1 MPRGFGL
8 LQFREARSA
17 MSDDHKLSTGR
28 FARLAKLAS
37 LSARLSKDVVKSG
50 VSRLSGVE
58 PESLLGKVAAEKL
71 VATLGDMKGLAMKAG
86 QMLSMDPDLLSPE
99 IRAVV
104 ARLQNQAPPMGFET
118 VKAVVVAELGKPP
131 AEAFKIFDEA
141 PLASASLGQVH
152 RAVTHDGVEVAV
164 KVQYPGIASALASD
178 LENLGAM
185 VSVVATGTR
194 MTQGKEYF
202 QELRE
207 HVLDELDY
215 REEARRAKVY
225 AEAAKPLHDLVV
237 PKVFDELSSAKVLT
251 LELLKGQT
259 LKDFMAALDT
269 HSNAARFHASKLLI
283 RAIVGPF
290 WSQRV
295 VHADPHPGNFM
306 LLPDGR
312 MGVLDFGSIT
322 TLSPVWLDV
331 NRRMVEG
338 ALLGQKLDLVAL
350 SLECGFHFDDP
361 AGARPFVE
369 ELIGIAF
376 RGVAGQGEF
385 DYRTANV
392 NKDTRALFLKNA
404 TRIGSIR
411 PPREG
416 VMFFRAIGGMNQ
428 NLETL
433 GAKGDFRAVYAELS
447 EHLKHDP
454 P

>member
-1 MPRGFGL
+1 
-8 LQFREARSA
+8 
-17 MSDDHKLSTGR
+17 MSDDSKLSTGR

-37 LSARLSKDVVKSG
+37 LSAKLSKDVVKSG
-50 VSRLSGVE
+50 VARLQGVE
-58 PESLLGKVAAEKL
+58 PESLLGKGAAEKL
-71 VATLGDMKGLAMKAG
+71 VATLGDMKGLAMKVG

-104 ARLQNQAPPMGFET
+104 ARLQNQAPPMGYPAVE
-118 VKAVVVAELGKPP
+118 AVVTQQLGRPP
-131 AEAFKIFDEA
+131 KEVYAVFDET

-152 RAVTHDGVEVAV
+152 RAVTHEGVEVAV
-164 KVQYPGIASALASD
+164 KVQYPGIASALMAD

-185 VSVVATGTR
+185 VNVVATGTR

-202 QELRE
+202 RELRG
-207 HVLDELDY
+207 HLMDELDY
-215 REEARRAKVY
+215 REEGRRANLY
-225 AEAAKPLHDLVV
+225 AQAAAPMTDLVV
-237 PKVFDELSSAKVLT
+237 PKVFDELTREKVLT
-251 LELLKGQT
+251 LELLHGQT

-269 HSNAARFHASKLLI
+269 HANAARFHASKLLI

-290 WSQRV
+290 WNQGV

-312 MGVLDFGSIT
+312 LGVLDFGSIT

-331 NRRMVEG
+331 NRRMVDAALVG
-338 ALLGQKLDLVAL
+338 AKLDLIAL
-350 SLECGFHFDDP
+350 SHQCGFTFDDP
-361 AGARPFVE
+361 EGARPFVE

-376 RGVAGQGEF
+376 RGVAAKGEF

-392 NKDTRALFLKNA
+392 NKDTRALFMRNA
-404 TRIGSIR
+404 TKLGSMR
-411 PPREG
+411 PPKEA

-433 GAKGDFRAVYAELS
+433 GAKGPFHSVYSELS
-447 EHLKHDP
+447 ALLPHP
-454 P
+454 TT